1 MTGGCKAQEVV
12 RVEIYSQLLFY
23 SFTAFMKKAFF
34 ELHIAILLAGFTG
47 ILGRLITLNE
57 GLLVWYRLLISSVTM
72 WILFAATKKLQRI
85 SIKDILKLSGI
96 GFLAALHWV
105 SFYGS
110 IKYANVSVALVCFS
124 AVGFFTALFEPL
136 FYRKKINMVEVFLGL
151 VVIAGIYIIFHF
163 DPKYKTGIILG
174 VICAVLL
181 AIVMIIIRQF
191 VQRINP
197 QTLLTYQL
205 SGGLITLTF
214 FMPFYLKKFPT
225 SYIIPDFA
233 DWMWLLVLAWF
244 CSVLAFQ
251 FSVNALKKLT
261 AFTVNLSFNLEP
273 VYGIILAFAIYHEN
287 KELGWSFFTGL
298 SLIVL
303 ALCLQMWRVWRQ
315 SRLSAVRAVS

>member
-1 MTGGCKAQEVV
+1 
-12 RVEIYSQLLFY
+12 
-23 SFTAFMKKAFF
+23 MKKAFF
-34 ELHIAILLAGFTG
+34 QLHIAVLLAGFTG

-57 GLLVWYRLLISSVTM
+57 GLLVWYRLSISSVTM
-72 WILFAATKKLQRI
+72 WVLFSITRKLQKVAL
-85 SIKDILKLSGI
+85 KDILKLSGI
-96 GFLAALHWV
+96 GFLSALHWV

-136 FYRKKINMVEVFLGL
+136 FFQKKINAVEVLLGL
-151 VVIAGIYIIFHF
+151 VVIAGIYIIFQF

-181 AIVMIIIRQF
+181 AIVMILIRQF

-205 SGGLITLTF
+205 SGGLVTLTF
-214 FMPFYLKKFPT
+214 LMPLYLNWFPT
-225 SYIIPDFA
+225 SYIIPGFS

-251 FSVNALKKLT
+251 FSVTALKKLT

-273 VYGIILAFAIYHEN
+273 VYGILLAFVIYHEN
-287 KELGWSFFTGL
+287 EELGWSFFTGL

-303 ALCLQMWRVWRQ
+303 ALCLQMWRIWRR
-315 SRLSAVRAVS
+315 SRFSTAQTPIQ

>member
-1 MTGGCKAQEVV
+1 
-12 RVEIYSQLLFY
+12 
-23 SFTAFMKKAFF
+23 MKKAFF
-34 ELHIAILLAGFTG
+34 QLHFAILLAGFTG

-72 WILFAATKKLQRI
+72 WILFSLTKKLQRI
-85 SIKDILKLSGI
+85 SITDILKLSGI
-96 GFLAALHWV
+96 GFLTALHWV
-105 SFYGS
+105 CFYGS

-136 FYRKKINMVEVFLGL
+136 FFQKKINLVEVLLGL
-151 VVIAGIYIIFHF
+151 IVIAGIYVIFHF

-181 AIVMIIIRQF
+181 AIVVIVIRQF
-191 VQRINP
+191 VQRINS

-205 SGGLITLTF
+205 SGGLITLSLL
-214 FMPFYLKKFPT
+214 MPFYLRRFPT
-225 SYIIPDFA
+225 SYIIPNFS
-233 DWMWLLVLAWF
+233 DWLWLLVLAWF

-273 VYGIILAFAIYHEN
+273 VYGILLAFAIYHEN
-287 KELGWSFFTGL
+287 IELGWSFFAGL
-298 SLIVL
+298 GLIIL

-315 SRLSAVRAVS
+315 SKFSTAKTVS